1 MIGHVCSV
9 RIVPVILVFVAK
21 YSSCESSSD
30 NESREKADWDYL
42 SGYDNFEFLY
52 SLFVDGY
59 GLISILFFFPAYNL
73 LISSDLPSFRSE
85 SIKLVFRLCKGFAV
99 CSFYV

>member
-1 MIGHVCSV
+1 MIGQVYSV
-9 RIVPVILVFVAK
+9 RIVPVILVFVVK

-30 NESREKADWDYL
+30 NEPTEKGDWVYL
-42 SGYDNFEFLY
+42 SGYDNFELLY
-52 SLFVDGY
+52 TLFIDGY
-59 GLISILFFFPAYNL
+59 GIISSLFFIPAYNL
-73 LISSDLPSFRSE
+73 LISSDLPLFRSE